1 MLQLTFGNQDT
12 NADMIMCA
20 NLFFFHE
27 SQPFTSARASSHV
40 VTSFIIATVS
50 IFTLMAVVALIVK
63 CAPPSPL
70 VFFP

>member
-20 NLFFFHE
+20 NICFFHE
-27 SQPFTSARASSHV
+27 SQPFTPARVSSHV
-40 VTSFIIATVS
+40 VISFIIAAVS
-50 IFTLMAVVALIVK
+50 IFTLMAVAALIVK
-63 CAPPSPL
+63 CASPSLL